1 MQTFARIIVAAALAP
16 WLVVSSALAPEHV
29 HEAGSADHHPSVA
42 HRHFSPH
49 EHLLAETSHH
59 AFADASHHDH
69 DGAEV
74 EDPDE
79 QVVWLDQVAV
89 AEAARSFPVTLFVV
103 STHVDV
109 TPEPIVRVAVAADEA
124 TLPHGPP
131 RSSASLRAPPSVP
144 PLF

>member
-1 MQTFARIIVAAALAP
+1 MRTLGRILTASALAP

-49 EHLLAETSHH
+49 EHPLAEASHH
-59 AFADASHHDH
+59 ARADASHLDH

-89 AEAARSFPVTLFVV
+89 AEAAHSFPVTLFVV

-109 TPEPIVRVAVAADEA
+109 APEPLVRVAVAADEA

-131 RSSASLRAPPSVP
+131 RSSASLRAPPSVL

>member
-1 MQTFARIIVAAALAP
+1 MRTLGRIIAASALAP

-29 HEAGSADHHPSVA
+29 HAAGSADHYPSVA

-49 EHLLAETSHH
+49 EHPLAE
-59 AFADASHHDH
+59 AFHHDH

-109 TPEPIVRVAVAADEA
+109 APEPLVRVAGAVDEA
-124 TLPHGPP
+124 PLPHGPP
-131 RSSASLRAPPSVP
+131 RSSASLRAPPSVL